1 MAIVMRHRRCETAW
15 QRLRGSCSLRSW
27 ASHLQAYPPKPA
39 RRGRMLKAQMRQSQ
53 MHQPYPLSRT
63 NEEAGLVLLPEEGR
77 GLVPIVRFSATIGFG
92 GRVLHAEAESMS
104 PHRHLLLLVSVLSS
118 GVCHLRAQETATDS
132 AAKPALDL
140 SGTWRVSRPV
150 APGFTPIM
158 LVQAG
163 TRLEADIVQH
173 VRCAGRDVTMR

>member
-1 MAIVMRHRRCETAW
+1 
-15 QRLRGSCSLRSW
+15 
-27 ASHLQAYPPKPA
+27 
-39 RRGRMLKAQMRQSQ
+39 
-53 MHQPYPLSRT
+53 
-63 NEEAGLVLLPEEGR
+63 
-77 GLVPIVRFSATIGFG
+77 
-92 GRVLHAEAESMS
+92 MS

-132 AAKPALDL
+132 AARPALDL

-150 APGFTPIM
+150 APGFTPIT

-173 VRCAGRDVTMR
+173 VRCAGRDVTMRVTLMGSVQGRHVTLRATSGQLQGDFQNHRCNNAVFVGTTDFRGEVSPDGRKIKGPYDN